1 MLRSLYNGASGVK
14 VHQTKMDV
22 IGNNISNVNT
32 TGFKAGRATFSDML
46 SQNIGA
52 AAPAS
57 GNVGSTNDKQIGLGS
72 NVGAIDVLHNNGS
85 ILETGK
91 NTDVALSGDGM
102 FVVRRGNDLYYTRD
116 GAFEFDAAGNY
127 GLPGSGYLAQG
138 WTATD
143 GVINNTGAIG
153 DINVA
158 IGQEMAAKGTDTVN
172 YYYNLDA
179 DVPVVVGIEGGEAV
193 TRTILAEDVSE
204 ADPLPVTFGGK
215 NFLVSWISD
224 NMDMSDNWSINED
237 IALGA
242 TTVELI
248 NDKGETVTAKITPE
262 AVFEVAKGTPFG
274 TVDVITKGSVTEQYP
289 MLLTID
295 GKQYT
300 ATAMDKNLNLTKNW
314 TVKSGGATEGSNTIT
329 LTDGES
335 DMTFTLNSPLTE
347 TLGQSAAKIELV
359 SALATEQ
366 NPVKVTFSDGTVA
379 EYTDGT
385 YHIGNSAPVQTV
397 ITVYDSLGDT
407 HQIPVYFIREGEY
420 TDGVEN
426 STNKWLV
433 SLTPDASVL
442 KGDVITSEFT
452 DAKGNTGTVSFTVSE
467 IQFDSSGKLLTE
479 GESDF
484 TGTMTLNFDPAS
496 FVTETPVDGATDALA
511 PVVQTSQVVTF
522 DYSDLTQYAG
532 ESSVMTVGNGNLAG
546 TLSRIDIDSTG
557 TIIGTYT
564 NGVSQPEAQ
573 IALAHF
579 NNMPGLTKTGESM
592 YQASDNSGVPV
603 IINVGEF
610 GTVITPNALEMSNVD
625 VATEFAEMII
635 TQRGFQS
642 NTKVITVS
650 DQMLETAINL
660 RR

>member
-127 GLPGSGYLAQG
+127 GLPGSGYLVQG

-179 DVPVVVGIEGGEAV
+179 DVPVAVGIEGGEAV

-215 NFLVSWISD
+215 NFFVSWISD

-467 IQFDSSGKLLTE
+467 IQFDSSGKLLTD

-592 YQASDNSGVPV
+592 YQASDNSGVPA